1 MQMCPWSGWEA
12 GGSMQTRGRC
22 LHVDKLGWLPT
33 RLRAPVGP
41 AAVPAKVASLSRHP
55 LSLGPYL
62 LRIALD
68 LTLIHFLLPEQLPP
82 VSEYLHSWSPQ
93 RFSLPVANPT
103 TSSSPPPRARSAR
116 RLPPQP
122 PQPSRSPRDRP
133 ITTPGV
139 RAGVSLLLPPVPS
152 EPPPSPWPAGM
163 QVSIACTEQNLRSRS
178 SEDRLCG
185 PRPGPGGGN
194 GGPVGGGHGNPSG
207 GGGSG
212 FKARAALV
220 PRPPAPAGALR
231 ESTGRSTG
239 MKYRNLG
246 KSGLRVSCLGLGT
259 WVTFGSQISDE
270 TAEDVLTIA
279 YEHGINLFDTAEVY
293 AAGKA
298 ERTLGNIL
306 KRKGWRRSSYVIT
319 TKIFGGGQAETE
331 RGLSRKHIIEG
342 LRGSLERLQLEY
354 VDIVFAN
361 RSDPNSPMEEIVR
374 AMTYVIN
381 QGLALYWGTSRWG
394 AAEIMEAYSM
404 ARQFNLIP
412 PVCEQVEHHL
422 FQREK
427 AEMQLPE
434 LYHKI
439 GVGSVTWSPLA
450 CGLITSKYDGRLPDS
465 CRASIKGYQ
474 WLKDKVQSEDGKKQ
488 QAKAMDLLPIAHQLG
503 CTVAQ
508 LAIAWCLRSEGVSS
522 VLLGVSSEEQLME
535 HLGSLQVLSQL
546 TPQMVM
552 EIDGLLGN
560 KSHSKK

>member
-1 MQMCPWSGWEA
+1 
-12 GGSMQTRGRC
+12 
-22 LHVDKLGWLPT
+22 
-33 RLRAPVGP
+33 
-41 AAVPAKVASLSRHP
+41 
-55 LSLGPYL
+55 
-62 LRIALD
+62 
-68 LTLIHFLLPEQLPP
+68 
-82 VSEYLHSWSPQ
+82 
-93 RFSLPVANPT
+93 
-103 TSSSPPPRARSAR
+103 
-116 RLPPQP
+116 
-122 PQPSRSPRDRP
+122 
-133 ITTPGV
+133 
-139 RAGVSLLLPPVPS
+139 
-152 EPPPSPWPAGM
+152 M

-194 GGPVGGGHGNPSG
+194 GGPAGGGHGNPPG

-212 FKARAALV
+212 PKARAALV

-231 ESTGRSTG
+231 ESTGRGTG

-270 TAEDVLTIA
+270 TAEDVLTVA
-279 YEHGINLFDTAEVY
+279 YEHGVNLFDTAEVY

-306 KRKGWRRSSYVIT
+306 KSKGWRRSSYVIT
-319 TKIFGGGQAETE
+319 TKIFWGGQAETE
-331 RGLSRKHIIEG
+331 RGLSRKHII
-342 LRGSLERLQLEY
+342 
-354 VDIVFAN
+354 
-361 RSDPNSPMEEIVR
+361 EEIVR

-381 QGLALYWGTSRWG
+381 QGLALYWGTSQWG

-412 PVCEQVEHHL
+412 PVCEQAEHHL

-427 AEMQLPE
+427 VEMQLPE

-439 GVGSVTWSPLA
+439 GVGSVTRYPLA
-450 CGLITSKYDGRLPDS
+450 CGLVTSKYDGRVPDT

-488 QAKAMDLLPIAHQLG
+488 QAKVMDLLPVAHQLG

-522 VLLGVSSEEQLME
+522 VLLGVSSAEQLIE
-535 HLGSLQVLSQL
+535 HLGALQVLSQL
-546 TPQMVM
+546 TPQTVM

-560 KSHSKK
+560 KPHSKK

>member
-1 MQMCPWSGWEA
+1 
-12 GGSMQTRGRC
+12 
-22 LHVDKLGWLPT
+22 
-33 RLRAPVGP
+33 
-41 AAVPAKVASLSRHP
+41 
-55 LSLGPYL
+55 
-62 LRIALD
+62 
-68 LTLIHFLLPEQLPP
+68 
-82 VSEYLHSWSPQ
+82 
-93 RFSLPVANPT
+93 
-103 TSSSPPPRARSAR
+103 
-116 RLPPQP
+116 
-122 PQPSRSPRDRP
+122 
-133 ITTPGV
+133 
-139 RAGVSLLLPPVPS
+139 
-152 EPPPSPWPAGM
+152 M
-163 QVSIACTEQNLRSRS
+163 QVSIACTEQNLRSRN

-194 GGPVGGGHGNPSG
+194 GGPVGGGHGNPP
-207 GGGSG
+207 GGGSSG
-212 FKARAALV
+212 SKSRAAV
-220 PRPPAPAGALR
+220 IPRPPAPAGALR

-270 TAEDVLTIA
+270 TAEDLLTVA
-279 YEHGINLFDTAEVY
+279 YEHGVNLFDTAEVY

-306 KRKGWRRSSYVIT
+306 KSKGWRRSSYVIT
-319 TKIFGGGQAETE
+319 TKIFWGGQAETE

-342 LRGSLERLQLEY
+342 LQGSLDRLQLEY

-381 QGLALYWGTSRWG
+381 QGLALYWGTSRWS

-412 PVCEQVEHHL
+412 PVCEQAENHF

-427 AEMQLPE
+427 VEMQLPE

-450 CGLITSKYDGRLPDS
+450 CGLITSKYDGRVPDTCKS
-465 CRASIKGYQ
+465 TVKGYQ
-474 WLKDKVQSEDGKKQ
+474 WLKEKVQSEEGKKQ
-488 QAKAMDLLPIAHQLG
+488 QARVMDLLPIAHQLG

-522 VLLGVSSEEQLME
+522 VLLGVSSAEQLME

-546 TPQMVM
+546 TPQTVM
-552 EIDGLLGN
+552 EIDALLGN

>member
-1 MQMCPWSGWEA
+1 
-12 GGSMQTRGRC
+12 
-22 LHVDKLGWLPT
+22 
-33 RLRAPVGP
+33 
-41 AAVPAKVASLSRHP
+41 
-55 LSLGPYL
+55 
-62 LRIALD
+62 
-68 LTLIHFLLPEQLPP
+68 
-82 VSEYLHSWSPQ
+82 
-93 RFSLPVANPT
+93 
-103 TSSSPPPRARSAR
+103 
-116 RLPPQP
+116 
-122 PQPSRSPRDRP
+122 
-133 ITTPGV
+133 
-139 RAGVSLLLPPVPS
+139 
-152 EPPPSPWPAGM
+152 M

-194 GGPVGGGHGNPSG
+194 GGPVGGGHGNPPRE
-207 GGGSG
+207 GGSG
-212 FKARAALV
+212 PKARAALV
-220 PRPPAPAGALR
+220 PRPPAPAGSLR
-231 ESTGRSTG
+231 ESTGRGTG

-270 TAEDVLTIA
+270 TAEDVLTVA
-279 YEHGINLFDTAEVY
+279 YEHGVNLFDTAEVY

-306 KRKGWRRSSYVIT
+306 KSKGWRRSSYVIT

-342 LRGSLERLQLEY
+342 LQGSLERLQLGY

-412 PVCEQVEHHL
+412 PVCEQAEHHL

-427 AEMQLPE
+427 GEMQLPE

-450 CGLITSKYDGRLPDS
+450 CGLITSKYEGRVPET
-465 CRASIKGYQ
+465 CRATIKGYQ
-474 WLKDKVQSEDGKKQ
+474 WLKDKVQSEGGKKQ
-488 QAKAMDLLPIAHQLG
+488 PQAKVMDLLPMAHQLG

-522 VLLGVSSEEQLME
+522 VLLGVSSAAQLLE
-535 HLGSLQVLSQL
+535 HLGALQVLSQL
-546 TPQMVM
+546 TPQTVM

-560 KSHSKK
+560 KPPSKK

>member
-1 MQMCPWSGWEA
+1 
-12 GGSMQTRGRC
+12 
-22 LHVDKLGWLPT
+22 
-33 RLRAPVGP
+33 
-41 AAVPAKVASLSRHP
+41 
-55 LSLGPYL
+55 
-62 LRIALD
+62 
-68 LTLIHFLLPEQLPP
+68 
-82 VSEYLHSWSPQ
+82 
-93 RFSLPVANPT
+93 
-103 TSSSPPPRARSAR
+103 
-116 RLPPQP
+116 
-122 PQPSRSPRDRP
+122 
-133 ITTPGV
+133 
-139 RAGVSLLLPPVPS
+139 
-152 EPPPSPWPAGM
+152 M

-194 GGPVGGGHGNPSG
+194 GGP
-207 GGGSG
+207 
-212 FKARAALV
+212 ARAALV
-220 PRPPAPAGALR
+220 PRPPAPAGSLR
-231 ESTGRSTG
+231 ESTGRGTG

-270 TAEDVLTIA
+270 TAEDVLTVA
-279 YEHGINLFDTAEVY
+279 YEHGVNLFDTAEVY

-306 KRKGWRRSSYVIT
+306 KSKGWRRSSYVIT

-331 RGLSRKHIIEG
+331 RGLSRKHII
-342 LRGSLERLQLEY
+342 
-354 VDIVFAN
+354 
-361 RSDPNSPMEEIVR
+361 EEIVR

-412 PVCEQVEHHL
+412 PVCEQAEHHL

-427 AEMQLPE
+427 GEMQLPE

-450 CGLITSKYDGRLPDS
+450 CGLITSKYEGRVPET
-465 CRASIKGYQ
+465 CRATIKGYQ
-474 WLKDKVQSEDGKKQ
+474 WLKDKVQSEGGKKQ
-488 QAKAMDLLPIAHQLG
+488 PQAKVMDLLPMAHQLG

-522 VLLGVSSEEQLME
+522 VLLGVSSAAQLLE
-535 HLGSLQVLSQL
+535 HLGALQVLSQL
-546 TPQMVM
+546 TPQTVI

-560 KSHSKK
+560 KPPSKK

>member
-1 MQMCPWSGWEA
+1 
-12 GGSMQTRGRC
+12 
-22 LHVDKLGWLPT
+22 
-33 RLRAPVGP
+33 
-41 AAVPAKVASLSRHP
+41 
-55 LSLGPYL
+55 
-62 LRIALD
+62 
-68 LTLIHFLLPEQLPP
+68 
-82 VSEYLHSWSPQ
+82 
-93 RFSLPVANPT
+93 
-103 TSSSPPPRARSAR
+103 
-116 RLPPQP
+116 
-122 PQPSRSPRDRP
+122 
-133 ITTPGV
+133 
-139 RAGVSLLLPPVPS
+139 
-152 EPPPSPWPAGM
+152 M

-194 GGPVGGGHGNPSG
+194 GGPVCGGHGNPPG

-212 FKARAALV
+212 PKARAAVV
-220 PRPPAPAGALR
+220 PRPPAPAGAFR
-231 ESTGRSTG
+231 ESTGRGTG

-270 TAEDVLTIA
+270 TAEDVLTVA
-279 YEHGINLFDTAEVY
+279 YENGINLFDTAEVY

-306 KRKGWRRSSYVIT
+306 KSKGWRRSSYVIT
-319 TKIFGGGQAETE
+319 TKIFWGGQAETE

-342 LRGSLERLQLEY
+342 LRGSLDRLQLGY

-412 PVCEQVEHHL
+412 PLCEQAEHHL

-427 AEMQLPE
+427 VEMQLPE

-439 GVGSVTWSPLA
+439 GLFPHSRLSLGLTIAYIFFPTHPILFLLGVGSVTWSPLA
-450 CGLITSKYDGRLPDS
+450 CGLITSKYDGRVPDT
-465 CRASIKGYQ
+465 CRTTIKGYQ

-488 QAKAMDLLPIAHQLG
+488 QAKVMDLLPIAHQLG

-522 VLLGVSSEEQLME
+522 VLLGVSSAEQLIE
-535 HLGSLQVLSQL
+535 HLGALQVLSQL
-546 TPQMVM
+546 TPQTVM
-552 EIDGLLGN
+552 EIDGLLGS
-560 KSHSKK
+560 KPHSKK

>member
-1 MQMCPWSGWEA
+1 MQM
-12 GGSMQTRGRC
+12 RGRC
-22 LHVDKLGWLPT
+22 LHVDKLGPQPT
-33 RLRAPVGP
+33 RLGVYRVPLRFGLRWHLSSAPP
-41 AAVPAKVASLSRHP
+41 PPSLSSYP
-55 LSLGPYL
+55 P
-62 LRIALD
+62 RIALD
-68 LTLIHFLLPEQLPP
+68 LYPRPFPPLLPVPVPP
-82 VSEYLHSWSPQ
+82 NPNRSTRGAPP
-93 RFSLPVANPT
+93 RF
-103 TSSSPPPRARSAR
+103 SSPPQTPRPPAARPREPDPAWL
-116 RLPPQP
+116 LPPQP
-122 PQPSRSPRDRP
+122 PQPSRSSRARA
-133 ITTPGV
+133 TTPP
-139 RAGVSLLLPPVPS
+139 GVSPRAYRFPPPPAPS

-194 GGPVGGGHGNPSG
+194 GGPVGGGHGNPTG

-212 FKARAALV
+212 PKARAAVV
-220 PRPPAPAGALR
+220 PRPPASAGVLR
-231 ESTGRSTG
+231 ESTGRGTG

-270 TAEDVLTIA
+270 TAEDVLTVA
-279 YEHGINLFDTAEVY
+279 YEHGVNLFDTTEVY

-306 KRKGWRRSSYVIT
+306 KSKGWRRSSYVIT

-342 LRGSLERLQLEY
+342 LRGSLERLQLGY
-354 VDIVFAN
+354 VDIIFAN
-361 RSDPNSPMEEIVR
+361 RSDPNSPMEGSPSPMCLEIVR

-412 PVCEQVEHHL
+412 PVCEQAEHHL

-427 AEMQLPE
+427 VEMQLPE

-450 CGLITSKYDGRLPDS
+450 CGLITSKYDGRVPDT
-465 CRASIKGYQ
+465 CRVNIKGYQ
-474 WLKDKVQSEDGKKQ
+474 WHKDKVQSEDGKKQ
-488 QAKAMDLLPIAHQLG
+488 QAKVMDLLPIAHQLG

-522 VLLGVSSEEQLME
+522 VLLGVSSAEQLIE
-535 HLGSLQVLSQL
+535 HLGALQVLSQL
-546 TPQMVM
+546 TPQTVM
-552 EIDGLLGN
+552 EIEGLLGH
-560 KSHSKK
+560 KPHLKK